1 GVAASEAGT
10 EFFQPRGQQEDIAMG
25 AADSFIWA
33 GAELRG
39 ALYVEVEQD
48 ILPALKIGQHF
59 AFESAVTV
67 TEDDGVFEETTGFDL
82 GEEFC
87 FGEKVVVASVDFA
100 GTGRAG
106 GGGDAVMP
114 RTIRGSGATQGG
126 LAASGGAGNNAEQ
139 AWQSGHRRW
148 SHS

>member
-1 GVAASEAGT
+1 
-10 EFFQPRGQQEDIAMG
+10 
-25 AADSFIWA
+25 
-33 GAELRG
+33 
-39 ALYVEVEQD
+39 
-48 ILPALKIGQHF
+48 
-59 AFESAVTV
+59 VTV

-148 SHS
+148 SHSMFCTCSRNFSTSHFPSTTRWAMAASLALAPMVLS